1 VKSQDQWPFADPKDV
16 AVVTL
21 KSLAMGGN
29 PILHVTH
36 EAEDGI

>member
-1 VKSQDQWPFADPKDV
+1 MKSQDQWPFDDPKDV
-16 AVVTL
+16 AVITL
-21 KSLAMGGN
+21 NAIAKGGN

>member
-1 VKSQDQWPFADPKDV
+1 VKSQEQWPFADPKDV

-36 EAEDGI
+36 DAEDGI